1 MKKEY
6 FMDTLM
12 EMVTSWPA
20 FLAAAVGLLAIA
32 MQAYAKV
39 PRRSTSISI
48 TGRTAG
54 YWGTDTDTEM
64 AIAEFFVVK
73 YRTQAMVSGHFQTA
87 RNLRKQG
94 VPLEVARM
102 ILFGERRDRTA

>member
-1 MKKEY
+1 
-6 FMDTLM
+6 MDTLM

-20 FLAAAVGLLAIA
+20 LLVVAVGLWAIA

-39 PRRSTSISI
+39 PRRSTSISV
-48 TGRTAG
+48 TGRTTR
-54 YWGTDTDTEM
+54 YWGTSTDPEL

-73 YRTQAMVSGHFQTA
+73 YCMQAAVSGHYQA
-87 RNLRKQG
+87 AKNLRKQG

-102 ILFGERRDRTA
+102 ILFGERRDRAA